1 MTDQQRQAFDRLVDE
16 VIENLPDALQA
27 LVDEVPIIVLDRP
40 TPAIAKSL
48 GMTED
53 EARELCGLHSGIAM
67 TERSVEHSGV
77 LPTDV
82 HIFREGIVDLAGG
95 WDANDAENRIYEE
108 IRITILHELGHHY
121 GLDEDDL
128 EDLGYD

>member
-1 MTDQQRQAFDRLVDE
+1 MTDEQRQNFDRLVDE
-16 VIENLPDALQA
+16 VIEHLPPGVKTL
-27 LVDEVPIIVLDRP
+27 LDEVPIIVLDRP
-40 TPAIAKSL
+40 TPDMARSL

-53 EARELCGLHSGIAM
+53 EAAELCGLHTGLAL

-82 HIFREGIVDLAGG
+82 HLFREGIVDLVGG
-95 WDANDAENRIYEE
+95 WDVDDAENQIYEE
-108 IRITILHELGHHY
+108 IRITILHELGHHF

-128 EDLGYD
+128 EALGYD